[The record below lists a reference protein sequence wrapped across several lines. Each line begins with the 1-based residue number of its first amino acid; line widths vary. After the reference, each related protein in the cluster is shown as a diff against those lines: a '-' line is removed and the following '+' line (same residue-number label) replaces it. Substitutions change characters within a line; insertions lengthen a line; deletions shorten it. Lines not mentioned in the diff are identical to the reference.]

1 MYFLYTAMP
10 AYTIPEVKI
19 PIVNIKTNNFIIF
32 FPLISIIFSLY
43 NISFN
48 FSLLLCARVLI
59 CETFLSIISAVSL
72 YESFST
78 FVKYI
83 TLLYSS
89 GNSFIASKI
98 FSFLSFE
105 HIISS
110 NSSFSSKSSSNLI
123 VLLFFF
129 I

>member
-105 HIISS
+105 HIIYS